1 MQSGLPSEDECPLWG
16 QTLYVHGNSLD
27 APLAVVRSNYR
38 EYQYVNPQW
47 NLRTFPTFVLYPLWN
62 ARGEP
67 DLATS
72 ITGKSTVCVTT
83 DTPPC
88 AQDFGWPAGMTP
100 YMQQQWVKLSWL
112 GSLLDDKRDA
122 GLASGLTYRRNRYVD
137 GRTGR
142 FSQPDPI
149 GLTGGLNTYGFTS
162 GDPVNF
168 GDPFGLCPFE
178 KDQIPC
184 PDGIERIGV
193 TDPRSIGIMLS
204 AAILVEAGAA
214 VGSTV
219 RLVFGIVK
227 DVASTLTRST
237 TRNDVGPGQN
247 ASSSVPS
254 STTGK
259 APREEQEAV
268 NEIGSATGCH
278 TCGARA
284 PGTKSGNW
292 VGDHQPPTSL
302 NTRGLP
308 QRLFPQCAS
317 CSREQGL
324 TIIKYLKGIGAIK

>member
-1 MQSGLPSEDECPLWG
+1 MRVGRARAHAARQNG
-16 QTLYVHGNSLD
+16 SLGD
-27 APLAVVRSNYR
+27 SDLAVSF
-38 EYQYVNPQW
+38 NP
-47 NLRTFPTFVLYPLWN
+47 
-62 ARGEP
+62 
-67 DLATS
+67 S
-72 ITGKSTVCVTT
+72 IVQS
-83 DTPPC
+83 
-88 AQDFGWPAGMTP
+88 
-100 YMQQQWVKLSWL
+100 L
-112 GSLLDDKRDA
+112 GS
-122 GLASGLTYRRNRYVD
+122 SSTYSTMARRNLSV
-137 GRTGR
+137 
-142 FSQPDPI
+142 SSI
-149 GLTGGLNTYGFTS
+149 STS
-162 GDPVNF
+162 NERARIDADCPVNF